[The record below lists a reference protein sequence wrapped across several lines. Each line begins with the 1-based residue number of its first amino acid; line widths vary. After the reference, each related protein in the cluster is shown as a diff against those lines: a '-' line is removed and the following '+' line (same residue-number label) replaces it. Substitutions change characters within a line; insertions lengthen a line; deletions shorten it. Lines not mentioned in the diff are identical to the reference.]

1 MQHEVR
7 FYLFLLLG
15 LIAVFAAIMMI
26 TRRNPVVSVL
36 FLIVNFFCISGL
48 YLLLKAQFIA
58 VIQIIVYTGAIM
70 VLFLFVI
77 MLLNLQEET
86 KLSERF
92 TYKKVTSLL
101 LSILLGGLLFVTF
114 YYGIDKKDIKLS
126 SNALVI
132 GQAETL
138 GKALFTAYSFH
149 VLIAGML
156 LLVAV
161 IGTVVLAKKKF
172 E

>member
-1 MQHEVR
+1 MQQEIR
-7 FYLFLLLG
+7 FYLFLLLS

-58 VIQIIVYTGAIM
+58 VIQVIVYTGAIM

-92 TYKKVTSLL
+92 TYKKVTSVLL
-101 LSILLGGLLFVTF
+101 TILLAGLLFVTF
-114 YYGIDKKDIKLS
+114 YYGIDKKDIKLNP
-126 SNALVI
+126 NALVI

-138 GKALFTAYSFH
+138 GKALFTTYSFH
-149 VLIAGML
+149 ILIAGML

-161 IGTVVLAKKKF
+161 IGTVVLAKKRF

>member
-1 MQHEVR
+1 MQEEIR
-7 FYLFLLLG
+7 FSLFLLLS

-36 FLIVNFFCISGL
+36 FLIVNFFSISGF

-92 TYKKVTSLL
+92 TYKKVASLL
-101 LSILLGGLLFVTF
+101 LSILLAGLLFVTF
-114 YYGIDKKDIKLS
+114 YYGIDKKDAKLS
-126 SNALVI
+126 SNALII

-138 GKALFTAYSFH
+138 GKALFTSYSFH